1 MFCNKNT
8 GIAAALKHH
17 HHPLKYS
24 ANSSSGQDG
33 GKACLSASGKNMV
46 QNPWA
51 NGNGP
56 GIFSP
61 KSSCLRQTKCF
72 LNFTAVLSP
81 QKPLDEASSK
91 VVLDQTCRSE
101 HMKVWSGA

>member
-24 ANSSSGQDG
+24 ANSYSGQDG

-51 NGNGP
+51 NGNGI

-61 KSSCLRQTKCF
+61 KFSCLRQTKCF

-81 QKPLDEASSK
+81 QKPLTRLPARWYLTKLAGQSI
-91 VVLDQTCRSE
+91 
-101 HMKVWSGA
+101 